1 MKRASTARLWALAIR
16 LTGMLLLIS
25 GASLAADGGPAA
37 ARKALAT
44 DGQMILSPSDRCPVC
59 AMFPA
64 RHPQTAAAMTL
75 IDNKT
80 FYFCSNG
87 CLFRTWLRPRVYLG
101 QPREAIERLV
111 TRDYFSGRPI
121 DARSATWVAGSDV
134 IGPMGP
140 AIIALDDAGQL
151 AVFKNRH
158 GGTIVFT
165 FSQVDDLLWKQI
177 SRRELPAPEPE

>member
-1 MKRASTARLWALAIR
+1 
-16 LTGMLLLIS
+16 
-25 GASLAADGGPAA
+25 
-37 ARKALAT
+37 
-44 DGQMILSPSDRCPVC
+44 
-59 AMFPA
+59 MFPA

-165 FSQVDDLLWKQI
+165 FSQVDDALWKQI
-177 SRRELPAPEPE
+177 SRRELPALEPE

>member
-1 MKRASTARLWALAIR
+1 MKRASTVGLWVLAIR
-16 LTGMLLLIS
+16 LVGVLLLIS
-25 GASLAADGGPAA
+25 GTSQAADGGPAA
-37 ARKALAT
+37 ARQALAV

-75 IDNKT
+75 IDGKT

-101 QPREAIERLV
+101 QPREAIDRLV

-121 DARSATWVAGSDV
+121 DARSATWVTGSDV

-140 AIIALDDAGQL
+140 AIIALGDAGQL
-151 AVFKNRH
+151 AAFKSRH
-158 GGTIVFT
+158 GGSTVFS
-165 FSQVDDLLWKQI
+165 FAMVDDTLWKQI